1 MKRARSST
9 GTVRKTVGT
18 SGPAGTLLHLSWA
31 VTLLPQVNRDA
42 TAFAPCPEVLWA
54 VAWCHLIIAQFHL
67 GCCCWLIL
75 CNKIIKHTEHFPSSD
90 KRYFGDVHAQF
101 FILIMY
107 YKETLSSVLKMFRE
121 ASISCSWQILLFF
134 YFLFSNFS
142 KFSMFLPWFP
152 SHTSYMFCKWFLW
165 ISRNGGESKLLLVQL
180 CIVKDQFEKQLFEV
194 KAQFSSNINV

>member
-9 GTVRKTVGT
+9 GTLRKTVGT
-18 SGPAGTLLHLSWA
+18 CGPAGTLLHLSWA

-107 YKETLSSVLKMFRE
+107 CKETLSSVLKMFRE

-134 YFLFSNFS
+134 TFYFLILVNSLCFYLDFPATRLTCSVSDFSEFQGTVVRANCS
-142 KFSMFLPWFP
+142 L
-152 SHTSYMFCKWFLW
+152 YDCVL
-165 ISRNGGESKLLLVQL
+165 
-180 CIVKDQFEKQLFEV
+180 
-194 KAQFSSNINV
+194 